1 MLSRSDW
8 DSFETS
14 WDFETHPM
22 IRWSK
27 DLWDVT
33 AIGAAMQ
40 CYYGGHPQADS
51 PLELCYL
58 LWKGQVNQRFRELK
72 ANEEELNRIF
82 IDIYGLQGELTPD
95 VAEKDVTVYR
105 IIDQPDAEQRKM
117 AYVLSMRDEIV
128 SLLSYMVG
136 CMLGR
141 YSPYVDGLLYA
152 GGEWSYD
159 AVCARIAQGAGACD
173 FYDPALGL
181 FLPDHD
187 GIVPVTDDDYLP
199 DDIVTRTA
207 EFVRKVYGA
216 DTLEEN
222 LRFIADA
229 LGGKGDSPRQV
240 IRNYYLH
247 DFYTDHLKTY
257 QKRPIYWQFDAG
269 KQDSFKCLM
278 YLHRYDRDTVARV
291 RTDPAERRA
300 EGPGNRR
307 GACACERLQARA
319 EAGKAAGRA
328 E

>member
-1 MLSRSDW
+1 MSRLISDKYRAVQQ
-8 DSFETS
+8 E
-14 WDFETHPM
+14 
-22 IRWSK
+22 
-27 DLWDVT
+27 
-33 AIGAAMQ
+33 
-40 CYYGGHPQADS
+40 
-51 PLELCYL
+51 YL
-58 LWKGQVNQRFRELK
+58 QRFNQLR

-159 AVCARIAQGAGACD
+159 AVCARIAQGAEACD

-187 GIVPVTDDDYLP
+187 GIVPITDDDYLP

-222 LRFIADA
+222 LRFIA
-229 LGGKGDSPRQV
+229 G
-240 IRNYYLH
+240 
-247 DFYTDHLKTY
+247 
-257 QKRPIYWQFDAG
+257 
-269 KQDSFKCLM
+269 
-278 YLHRYDRDTVARV
+278 
-291 RTDPAERRA
+291 
-300 EGPGNRR
+300 
-307 GACACERLQARA
+307 
-319 EAGKAAGRA
+319 AGRQGRLPPA
-328 E
+328 GNPQLLPA